1 MCKSDSQSIDDA
13 SSLTT
18 PADDILAGSANME
31 SSYVLG
37 KGKALAAFPMLQAD
51 GLCGA
56 VVYYD
61 GESSPRSLP
70 YIPLMHCSQD
80 NTTTLG

>member
-1 MCKSDSQSIDDA
+1 MY
-13 SSLTT
+13 
-18 PADDILAGSANME
+18 DILAGSANME

-37 KGKALAAFPMLQAD
+37 KGKALEEFPILKAP

-61 GESSPRSLP
+61 GKFLFFPLLISL
-70 YIPLMHCSQD
+70 
-80 NTTTLG
+80 N